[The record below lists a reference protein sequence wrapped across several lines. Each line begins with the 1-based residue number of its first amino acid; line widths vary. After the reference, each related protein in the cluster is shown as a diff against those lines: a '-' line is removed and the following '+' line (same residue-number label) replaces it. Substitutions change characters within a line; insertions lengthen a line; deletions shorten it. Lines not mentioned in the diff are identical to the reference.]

1 MSERLTRMGIGKV
14 FLLDDVVNDGT
25 PWEEFLDEVFHYT
38 VRITDK
44 RIASPEY
51 LCGGRPE
58 RRKKGKR

>member
-25 PWEEFLDEVFHYT
+25 PWEEFLDEEFHYT

-44 RIASPEY
+44 RITSPE
-51 LCGGRPE
+51 
-58 RRKKGKR
+58 